1 MDYSTS
7 IRPYQAT
14 DRCAVFSIA
23 ADTAFFGEPVETYFD
38 DRRLFCDAFY
48 AYYTDWEPEHG
59 WVATMNEPG
68 EGEASPVGFLMGCV
82 DSSRHRQI
90 LGFKILPGVVK
101 RVLAG
106 RYRLGRC
113 TWRYL
118 ARLGLGFLRREF
130 PHPDMGRYPA
140 HLHINLL
147 PDSRGFSLGRGML
160 EAYLN
165 QLRELSLPGVHLNT
179 TSQNVTA
186 CHLYERMGFRLLAA
200 RPTRMWRRFFDHP
213 VENRLY
219 GLEL

>member
-1 MDYSTS
+1 
-7 IRPYQAT
+7 
-14 DRCAVFSIA
+14 VFSIA
-23 ADTAFFGEPVETYFD
+23 ADTAFFGEPVEAYFD

-59 WVATMNEPG
+59 WIATAREPG
-68 EGEASPVGFLMGCV
+68 GGEDEMVGFLMGCV
-82 DSSRHRQI
+82 DSSRHRRI
-90 LGFKILPGVVK
+90 LGGNILPGVVK

-106 RYRLGRC
+106 RYHLGRC

-118 ARLGLGFLRREF
+118 TGLGLGVLRREF
-130 PHPDMGRYPA
+130 PHTDLRRYPA

-147 PDSRGFSLGRGML
+147 PASRGFSLGRRLL

-165 QLRELSLPGVHLNT
+165 QLRELGLPGVHLNT
-179 TSQNVTA
+179 TSQNVAA
-186 CHLYERMGFRLLAA
+186 CHLYERMGFRTLDA
-200 RPTRMWRRFFDHP
+200 RPNRLWRRFFDHP